1 MDTFDRI
8 CDIIRNNMGFDESV
22 TFTEEMTF
30 GEMELDSLDVVECV
44 MEIEDTLEIRIDD
57 SELQGIST
65 LGELTEIVREKQGM

>member
-30 GEMELDSLDVVECV
+30 GEMELDSLDVVECI